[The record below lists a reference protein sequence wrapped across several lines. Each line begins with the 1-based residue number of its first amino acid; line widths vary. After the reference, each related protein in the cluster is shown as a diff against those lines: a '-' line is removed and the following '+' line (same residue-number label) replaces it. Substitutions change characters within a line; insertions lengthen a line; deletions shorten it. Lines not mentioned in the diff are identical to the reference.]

1 VQSRKDQMR
10 YLFGETS
17 DSERSSKGSLNG
29 DEPTREQRKTELL
42 EVLKKVVSESLKGT
56 KLIHGPDAPGKQ
68 YPFLMQ
74 GAINEKASI
83 ATGAHTFKTL
93 AKYLFAVKETRKLF
107 LDVVKFAAQEDKLD
121 IRCWLELALFCNLCP
136 QAEKS
141 SYYIARAL
149 DRLVPAVVRHDR
161 IYEDYTKEKMTS
173 VLSNK
178 VTLYDNEET
187 IEKARKLFGL
197 LEGGDEQHDDEPSD
211 GARSDG
217 VEEEKQEEEAAA
229 ANAAAEAP
237 AKTAAFRLTFHNL
250 PFKPQVT
257 DASGQACILRA
268 SMQQQGFEEAPPP
281 VQEQE
286 LAEFVTNAF
295 SDIPM
300 SCLLKGGNTPSSTC
314 DTGTGGNGGNGGNGS
329 SSSSTSE
336 ESGAGNNTEETQE
349 LMLLHDYVRQQ
360 KTSKRLTE
368 SVEEVSSRT
377 SAMTPEEAQEVA
389 DAQAAENAAYN
400 TWAEQQKEE
409 EVYPTFQATPE
420 AKEDAS
426 GREKNDEPDTTRRPR
441 NLMTFD
447 NAMQAYLNSF
457 CSPGS
462 SKVFRTNMPHLIVR
476 SAADVDGILYILERS
491 ESVQAAALN
500 GCGKFFRNDHM
511 QRLIRLLK
519 HGGIWALN
527 LGEIHHN
534 VTSETWWS
542 FLEAIPH
549 TRLCHLYIEP
559 GDLCMKGLSARWF
572 QEALGKN
579 RKLLQYAP
587 RCYSV
592 LGDPE
597 NAEVIKKVHGLLTWW
612 GPLNAKVN
620 ASIARAKKASA
631 DAQVQK
637 KRKRYQER

>member
-1 VQSRKDQMR
+1 MR

-217 VEEEKQEEEAAA
+217 MEEEKQEEEAAA

-314 DTGTGGNGGNGGNGS
+314 DTGTGDTGTGGNGGNGS
-329 SSSSTSE
+329 SSSSTSTSE

-360 KTSKRLTE
+360 KTSEGLTE
-368 SVEEVSSRT
+368 PVEEVSSRT

-389 DAQAAENAAYN
+389 DAQAAENVAYN
-400 TWAEQQKEE
+400 AWAEQQKEK

-426 GREKNDEPDTTRRPR
+426 GR
-441 NLMTFD
+441 
-447 NAMQAYLNSF
+447 
-457 CSPGS
+457 
-462 SKVFRTNMPHLIVR
+462 
-476 SAADVDGILYILERS
+476 
-491 ESVQAAALN
+491 
-500 GCGKFFRNDHM
+500 
-511 QRLIRLLK
+511 
-519 HGGIWALN
+519 
-527 LGEIHHN
+527 
-534 VTSETWWS
+534 
-542 FLEAIPH
+542 
-549 TRLCHLYIEP
+549 
-559 GDLCMKGLSARWF
+559 
-572 QEALGKN
+572 
-579 RKLLQYAP
+579 
-587 RCYSV
+587 
-592 LGDPE
+592 
-597 NAEVIKKVHGLLTWW
+597 
-612 GPLNAKVN
+612 
-620 ASIARAKKASA
+620 
-631 DAQVQK
+631 
-637 KRKRYQER
+637 